1 MRDELLSHYERE
13 LTFLRQL
20 GVEFAQKYPKIA
32 SRLQLEPNRC
42 EDPHVE
48 RLIEAFSFLAAR
60 IQLKLEDEFPE
71 ITHSLLDAVYPHY
84 TRPVPSMSIAEFQLD
99 PEQGRATSGIPVAR
113 GSVLYSRTVG
123 GFSCK
128 FRTCY
133 DATLWPL
140 SVTAAQWRTP
150 DRLEPA
156 IKATDAVA
164 AIRLELQTAPGIRFN
179 DLAMPSLRF
188 YLNGDNNLVHPLY
201 ELLSNGCTQILLR
214 DPSPK
219 SRQRPMVL
227 PPDALRPLGFA
238 EDEGMLPYS
247 RRSFLGYRL
256 LQEYFA
262 FPEKFLFLDL
272 SGLEALSGSG
282 FKEQLEIVFLLAPF
296 ERSDWEPV
304 LQGTLSE
311 KAFRLGCAPVI
322 NLFEHTAEPILVDR
336 KRYEYRVVPDVRQQD
351 SIEVFSIDE
360 VLSTRPDSR
369 EVLRFEPF
377 YSRRHRSGS
386 GPRAYWHASQRPSDS
401 RLEDGAQLWLSLID
415 RSGRPLEPDFDIVT
429 LRCTCSNRDLPSRLP
444 FGNENGDFEMDA
456 ASSIKRIVALRKP
469 TGVLRATAGK
479 ASLWRLVSQLSLN
492 YLSLVEDGKESLQEI
507 LRLYDFSSAAH
518 FERQIAGI
526 ESLSSRRH
534 FARVVSESGISFVR
548 GTRVEMELN
557 EEEFVG
563 GGVYLF
569 SSVLEQFLGLYAS
582 LNSFSQ
588 LVVKTKQRKEVLK
601 QWPPRAGQSILL

>member
-1 MRDELLSHYERE
+1 MATDAAAPVIETSHLTKIYQNRQIALNDATLTIEPGTVLGLLGPNGAGKTTWISIVCG
-13 LTFLRQL
+13 LTR
-20 GVEFAQKYPKIA
+20 ATA
-32 SRLQLEPNRC
+32 
-42 EDPHVE
+42 
-48 RLIEAFSFLAAR
+48 
-60 IQLKLEDEFPE
+60 
-71 ITHSLLDAVYPHY
+71 
-84 TRPVPSMSIAEFQLD
+84 
-99 PEQGRATSGIPVAR
+99 GRATVFGHDVVADPIPAR
-113 GSVLYSRTVG
+113 RVIG
-123 GFSCK
+123 
-128 FRTCY
+128 
-133 DATLWPL
+133 
-140 SVTAAQWRTP
+140 
-150 DRLEPA
+150 
-156 IKATDAVA
+156 
-164 AIRLELQTAPGIRFN
+164 
-179 DLAMPSLRF
+179 
-188 YLNGDNNLVHPLY
+188 LVPQ
-201 ELLSNGCTQILLR
+201 EVNF
-214 DPSPK
+214 DP
-219 SRQRPMVL
+219 
-227 PPDALRPLGFA
+227 F
-238 EDEGMLPYS
+238 
-247 RRSFLGYRL
+247 F
-256 LQEYFA
+256 
-262 FPEKFLFLDL
+262 
-272 SGLEALSGSG
+272 
-282 FKEQLEIVFLLAPF
+282 
-296 ERSDWEPV
+296 
-304 LQGTLSE
+304 T
-311 KAFRLGCAPVI
+311 
-322 NLFEHTAEPILVDR
+322 
-336 KRYEYRVVPDVRQQD
+336 
-351 SIEVFSIDE
+351 
-360 VLSTRPDSR
+360 SR

-588 LVVKTKQRKEVLK
+588 LVVKTKQRKEALK